1 MSILPNSPVS
11 ELPFAFGGPP
21 CTGVIRAVPE
31 DFLVDEI
38 SLFDPD
44 GEGEHLLLR
53 IEKRNTNTEWVAGL
67 LARHAGVPRRDVS
80 YAGQKDRNA
89 VTRQWFSVRLAGQPE
104 PDWRELD
111 CSEIKILESAR
122 HGRKLRTGALKGN
135 RFTIRVS
142 EFDGDQSALKK
153 CLARVEKEGVPN
165 YFGEQRF
172 GREGGNIASAEA
184 LFRGELKRLKRQKR
198 GIYLSAA
205 RSLLFNRVL
214 AFRVTSGSW
223 NTPLPGER
231 LMLDGSRS
239 SFLAEQIDSE
249 LEQRYH
255 SMDIHTSGPLWG
267 QGDVM
272 VSGKIAEL
280 EAAVVENEALLRE
293 GLERYGLKMERRALR
308 MPVSDLNWSIQGT
321 LLTLEFSLPKGSFAT
336 SFLRE
341 CVSYR

>member
-1 MSILPNSPVS
+1 MNIQPNSSVS
-11 ELPFAFGGPP
+11 ELPFAFGGPR
-21 CTGVIRAVPE
+21 CTGVIRTEPE

-67 LARHAGVPRRDVS
+67 LAKHANVPRRDVS

-104 PDWRELD
+104 PDWSELD
-111 CSEIKILESAR
+111 SPEIKIMETAR

-135 RFTIRVS
+135 RFTIRVR
-142 EFDGDQSALKK
+142 EFEGDEAALKK
-153 CLARVEKEGVPN
+153 CLARVAAEGIPN

-172 GREGGNIASAEA
+172 GRGGGNIASAQA

-205 RSLLFNRVL
+205 RSLLFNQVL

-267 QGDVM
+267 RGDVM
-272 VSGKIAEL
+272 VSSEIAEL
-280 EAAVVENEALLRE
+280 EAAVVEKEVLLRE
-293 GLERYGLKMERRALR
+293 GLEKFGLKMERRALR
-308 MPVSDLNWSIQGT
+308 APVRDFGWSVQGK
-321 LLTLEFSLPKGSFAT
+321 LLTLEFSLAKGSFAT
-336 SFLRE
+336 SLLRE
-341 CVSYR
+341 CISYR